1 MKNALALFMLGTT
14 VPVWAQ
20 VAGPTNFVV
29 INLDDVGYGDFSF
42 NGAIGYETPNIDRL
56 AAEG

>member
-42 NGAIGYETPNIDRL
+42 NGAIG
-56 AAEG
+56 